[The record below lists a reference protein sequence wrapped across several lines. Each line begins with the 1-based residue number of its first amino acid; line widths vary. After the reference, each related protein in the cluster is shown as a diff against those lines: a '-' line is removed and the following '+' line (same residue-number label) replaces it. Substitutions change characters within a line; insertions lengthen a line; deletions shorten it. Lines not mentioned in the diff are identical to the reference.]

1 MIHAAEARQLIAACR
16 DHQERL
22 DRIQALTRLL
32 AAIVTA
38 ERRIEGLDEGR
49 GLMDHRRPGEAACD
63 LRSALRG
70 GGYPPARLV
79 RCLLTSDF
87 ERRQ

>member
-38 ERRIEGLDEGR
+38 ERRIETRRDAGLPASRPYNKFSRAG
-49 GLMDHRRPGEAACD
+49 GLG
-63 LRSALRG
+63 
-70 GGYPPARLV
+70 
-79 RCLLTSDF
+79 
-87 ERRQ
+87 